1 MADTSASVDSVANL
15 KAPSVNAS
23 MLPLRLVLWLFALL
37 AVFPF
42 ALLVLTSLKSQPDVL
57 RGAFALPAYPHV
69 ENYLHAWIDGHFG
82 VYFWNSI
89 IVVIP
94 VVVISIILGTL
105 SGFGFA
111 FLSFPFRRT
120 AFVILTIGMMIP
132 TEAFIIPLYYEFR
145 YLGLINTYAAVIV
158 PQIAMSM
165 PFATLFLANTMR
177 LLPTEILEAAVLDG
191 AKRWYILLKVIFPLM
206 MPAMSTLALFLFI
219 WTWNEFLIPLILVN
233 DDAYRTL
240 PLGMLF
246 FQGRYTVNTPVLTAG
261 AVVVISPLIVT
272 YLIFQR
278 KFIEGLT
285 AGAAK

>member
-1 MADTSASVDSVANL
+1 VTNAAAGPDAAAGSRAST
-15 KAPSVNAS
+15 
-23 MLPLRLVLWLFALL
+23 LPLRLILWLFALL
-37 AVFPF
+37 SVFPF
-42 ALLVLTSLKSQPDVL
+42 ALLLLTSLKSQADVL
-57 RGAFALPAYPHV
+57 RGAFALPDHPHF
-69 ENYLHAWIDGHFG
+69 ENYLHAWTDGHFG

-94 VVVISIILGTL
+94 VVALSLILGTL
-105 SGFGFA
+105 SGFAFA

-120 AFVILTIGMMIP
+120 AFAILTIGMMVP
-132 TEAFIIPLYYEFR
+132 SEAYIIPLYYEMR
-145 YLGLINTYAAVIV
+145 SLGLINSYAAIIL
-158 PQIAMSM
+158 PQVAMSM
-165 PFATLFLANTMR
+165 PFATLFLANAMR
-177 LLPTEILEAAVLDG
+177 LVPGEILEAALLDG
-191 AKRWYILLKVIFPLM
+191 AKRWYILLKVILPLIV
-206 MPAMSTLALFLFI
+206 PALSTLALFLFI

-261 AVVVISPLIVT
+261 AVIVISPLIVT

-285 AGAAK
+285 AGASK

>member
-1 MADTSASVDSVANL
+1 
-15 KAPSVNAS
+15 
-23 MLPLRLVLWLFALL
+23 MLPLRLMLWLFALL
-37 AVFPF
+37 AVVPF

-69 ENYLHAWIDGHFG
+69 ENYMHAWIDGHFG

-94 VVVISIILGTL
+94 VVVLSLVLGIL

-120 AFVILTIGMMIP
+120 AFTILTIGMMVP
-132 TEAFIIPLYYEFR
+132 TEAFIIPLYYEMR
-145 YLGLINTYAAVIV
+145 YLGLINTYAAIIV
-158 PQIAMSM
+158 PQVAMSM
-165 PFATLFLANTMR
+165 PFATLFLANAMR
-177 LLPTEILEAAVLDG
+177 LIPGEILEAALLDG
-191 AKRWYILLKVIFPLM
+191 ARRRYILLKVILPLM
-206 MPAMSTLALFLFI
+206 MPAISTLALFLFI

-261 AVVVISPLIVT
+261 AVIVISPLIVT